1 MPALRRPR
9 LFWPL
14 LLIGLGA
21 LLLLQTLGLLPPSL
35 WLALVQLWPVLL
47 ILLGLDLLIGTRS
60 PRTPALLLGAG
71 LVLVAASLT
80 LAAVRASQLPPGGG
94 ETLIQI
100 PQGATRFTA
109 RIDFH
114 AGALRLG
121 ALGPSQHLLE
131 GSAQDGPGESV
142 RQEYTVTAGE
152 GHLLLEQHAN
162 ALLAPFLAGRPAT
175 AQWELR
181 LSQSLP
187 LALEVNSDAGAVTLD
202 LTGLQLTNLD
212 VTSSTGQTLIV
223 FPAGQAAQAHV
234 RTGLGPATINLP
246 AGLAARI
253 RVRSGQAQVS
263 LPTGLAHAGDF
274 YTTAGFD
281 GAGPFFDLEIAAGMG
296 SVIVK

>member
-1 MPALRRPR
+1 MPALRRPS

-14 LLIGLGA
+14 LVIGLGA
-21 LLLLQTLGLLPPSL
+21 LLLFQTLGLLPASL

-47 ILLGLDLLIGTRS
+47 ILLGLDLLIGARS
-60 PRTPALLLGAG
+60 PRATALVFGAG

-80 LAAVRASQLPPGGG
+80 LAAMRASQLPPGGA

-100 PQGATRFTA
+100 PQGATRLTA
-109 RIDFH
+109 GIDFQ

-142 RQEYTVTAGE
+142 RQEYSVGAGE
-152 GHLLLEQHAN
+152 GRLLLEQRTN

-175 AQWELR
+175 AQWEVR

-202 LTGLQLTNLD
+202 LTGLQLTKLD
-212 VTSSTGQTLIV
+212 VNSNTGQTLIV

-263 LPTGLAHAGDF
+263 LPTGLARTGDF

-281 GAGPFFDLEIAAGMG
+281 AARPFFDLEIAAGTG
-296 SVIVK
+296 SVTVK